1 MFFKKGSDSV
11 PLKPALYTEKII
23 LTSLLDNTY
32 PPGSALPNEKELSKE
47 IGVTRTTL
55 RETLQ
60 RLSAQ
65 GWITIRHGKSTIVNN
80 YLQTGGLKILSTAV
94 KYANNLPEKLIIDL
108 LEFRY
113 GVMPNIVSLAVTN
126 APDILL
132 NYLKK
137 ASILKNDAKSYIDY
151 DWGLQQMFVT
161 NSGNS
166 VYSFIFND
174 FTSLFKI
181 LAMEYFDLQK
191 SRDASSDYYQK
202 LYHAIKHNRGE
213 IEEIVKK
220 AMNDSIEIWR
230 GLKDE

>member
-1 MFFKKGSDSV
+1 MLFKKKNSAI

-23 LTSLLDNTY
+23 LTSILDNIY
-32 PPGSALPNEKELSKE
+32 PPGSVLPNEKELSDE

-65 GWITIRHGKSTIVNN
+65 GWITIRHGKSTVVNN

-94 KYANNLPEKLIIDL
+94 KHANNLPEKLIIDL

-126 APDILL
+126 APDVVL

-137 ASILKNDAKSYIDY
+137 ASILKNDAKSYTDY

-174 FTSLFKI
+174 FTFLFKI

-202 LYHAIKHNRGE
+202 LYHAIKHNGEE

-220 AMNDSIEIWR
+220 AMNDSIEIWK